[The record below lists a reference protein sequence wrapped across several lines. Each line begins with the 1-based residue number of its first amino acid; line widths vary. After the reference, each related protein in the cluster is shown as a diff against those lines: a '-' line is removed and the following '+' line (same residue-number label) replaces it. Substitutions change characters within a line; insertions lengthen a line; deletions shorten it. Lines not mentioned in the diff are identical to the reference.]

1 MSGMHNKTAAFDVPR
16 CDRLSQRTPIFIFF
30 EENYFVRKEVI
41 KIMVFLRSHL
51 LLKRTAS
58 SLINESSC
66 LVTYPCVRQLQTS
79 PWCRSSDDKAEET
92 VKKGHTV
99 KNRDIV
105 PGMVNNRNPHNLE
118 KLRIADKATGWD
130 LEVPDRSYWNKLVI
144 DLSSRHINAKVVH
157 VFGRTPVSVSTKE
170 WCIKQYLYNTRDDVA
185 AKTVGDVL
193 GHRCL
198 QVGITELACFL
209 PEEER
214 KKEKVSIILSAL
226 QEAGISLEEPSQIIM
241 PWDLNYPTLPEKS
254 WEVYEDF
261 EDKLDVSEYLAHKNK
276 KDSSSRQS

>member
-1 MSGMHNKTAAFDVPR
+1 V
-16 CDRLSQRTPIFIFF
+16 L
-30 EENYFVRKEVI
+30 
-41 KIMVFLRSHL
+41 LRSHL
-51 LLKRTAS
+51 LLKRTAL
-58 SLINESSC
+58 SLISESSC
-66 LVTYPCVRQLQTS
+66 PMVTYRYVRHLQVS
-79 PWCRSSDDKAEET
+79 HCRHKDEDAKMREPITT
-92 VKKGHTV
+92 VR
-99 KNRDIV
+99 NRDIV

-170 WCIKQYLYNTRDDVA
+170 WCIKQFLYNTRDDVA
-185 AKTVGDVL
+185 AKTIGDVL

-198 QVGITELACFL
+198 QLGITELACFL

-214 KKEKVSIILSAL
+214 KKEKISIILSAL
-226 QEAGISLEEPSQIIM
+226 QETGISLEEPSQIII

-254 WEVYEDF
+254 WEIYEDF
-261 EDKLDVSEYLAHKNK
+261 EDKLHASEYLVHKNK
-276 KDSSSRQS
+276 KDSSRQT

>member
-1 MSGMHNKTAAFDVPR
+1 V
-16 CDRLSQRTPIFIFF
+16 L
-30 EENYFVRKEVI
+30 
-41 KIMVFLRSHL
+41 LRSHL

-58 SLINESSC
+58 SLIGESSSSC
-66 LVTYPCVRQLQTS
+66 PIATYHCVRHLQTS
-79 PWCRSSDDKAEET
+79 HCSRNKGEDT
-92 VKKGHTV
+92 KKKEPTIR
-99 KNRDIV
+99 NRDIV
-105 PGMVNNRNPHNLE
+105 PQLVNNRNPHNLE

-130 LEVPDRSYWNKLVI
+130 LEVQDRSYWNKLVV
-144 DLSSRHINAKVVH
+144 DLSSRHINVKVVH

-170 WCIKQYLYNTRDDVA
+170 WCIKQFIYNTRDDVA

-198 QVGITELACFL
+198 QLGITELACFL

-226 QEAGISLEEPSQIIM
+226 QEAGISLEEPSQIII

-254 WEVYEDF
+254 WTVYEDF
-261 EDKLDVSEYLAHKNK
+261 EDKLDAAEYLVHKNK
-276 KDSSSRQS
+276 KDNTSQSVK